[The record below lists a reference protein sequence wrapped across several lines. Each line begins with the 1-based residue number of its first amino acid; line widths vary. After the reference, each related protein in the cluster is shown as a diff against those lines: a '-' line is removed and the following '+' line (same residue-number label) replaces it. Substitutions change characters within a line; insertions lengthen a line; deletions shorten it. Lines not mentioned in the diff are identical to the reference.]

1 MVVAKWPLPSKQAYT
16 HTCSAVTLVWV
27 SPILLPMS
35 KISSK
40 LAGVDDNT
48 HNVAKH

>member
-1 MVVAKWPLPSKQAYT
+1 MVVAKWPLTSKQTYT
-16 HTCSAVTLVWV
+16 HACSAVRLVWV
-27 SPILLPMS
+27 SPILLPTS